1 MQVSIR
7 ATGPLR
13 DALGAHRVLAL
24 PDSATVGDALTALG
38 REAAVPAGLLDRA
51 AVSIG
56 GAIVDR
62 GHGLADGDQV
72 ALVVP
77 AAGG

>member
-1 MQVSIR
+1 VQVSIR

-13 DALGAHRVLAL
+13 DALGPRRALTL
-24 PDSATVGDALTALG
+24 PDGATVADALAVLG
-38 REAAVPAGLLDRA
+38 SEAAVPAGLLDRA

-62 GHGLADGDQV
+62 GRALADGDEV

>member
-7 ATGPLR
+7 STGPLR
-13 DALGAHRVLAL
+13 DALGPRRAL
-24 PDSATVGDALTALG
+24 EVQAGATVADALSLLG
-38 REAAVPAGLLDRA
+38 EEAAVPAGLLDRA

-56 GAIVDR
+56 GAIVAR
-62 GHGLADGDQV
+62 SQALAEGDEV

>member
-1 MQVSIR
+1 MQVAIR

-13 DALGAHRVLAL
+13 DALGVRRAL
-24 PDSATVGDALTALG
+24 TLPAGATVADALAALAG
-38 REAAVPAGLLDRA
+38 EAAMPAGLLDRA
-51 AVSIG
+51 AVSIE

-62 GHGLADGDQV
+62 GHALAEGDEI